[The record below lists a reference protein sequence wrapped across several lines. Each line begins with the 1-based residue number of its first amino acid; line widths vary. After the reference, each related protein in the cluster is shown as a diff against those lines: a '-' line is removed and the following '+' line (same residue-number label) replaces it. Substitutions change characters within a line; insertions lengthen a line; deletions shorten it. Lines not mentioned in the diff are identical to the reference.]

1 MPTTLDF
8 SVFDR
13 FNFERQPVGIKYLLN
28 KPEGLPKF
36 DRSLAMCEMFK
47 AAQDSEPF
55 YADKDNF
62 ACLGSMVMGMKDADP
77 IFESGEIGATEGIFR
92 EARANRRIYPYL
104 PKLAKNSVRYA
115 AFSPANKL
123 TFDPDVLVITA
134 NVSQAEVILRALV
147 YSSGK
152 ILQTRYS
159 LVIICSWLFIY
170 PYTSGEANF
179 TVTGLGYGM
188 KSRKVLPE
196 GLMLISVPFDLLPML
211 IENLRNMEWVLTL
224 YTANEDERAEYFKK
238 TTEEIRRRYESG

>member
-13 FNFERQPVGIKYLLN
+13 FDFERQPVGIKYLLN
-28 KPEGLPKF
+28 RPDGLPRF
-36 DRSLAMCEMFK
+36 DKSLAMCEIFK

-62 ACLGSMVMGMKDADP
+62 ACLGSMVMGMKDPDP

-92 EARANRRIYPYL
+92 EARANRRIYPQL
-104 PKLAKNSVRYA
+104 PKLARNSVRYVS
-115 AFSPANKL
+115 FSPANKL

-134 NVSQAEVILRALV
+134 TVSQAEIILRALN

-152 ILQTRYS
+152 ILNTRYS
-159 LVIICSWLFIY
+159 LVIMCAWLFIY
-170 PYTSGEANF
+170 PYISGEANF

-188 KSRKVLPE
+188 KARKVLPE
-196 GLMLISVPFDLLPML
+196 GLMLISIPFDSLTMLLD
-211 IENLRNMEWVLTL
+211 NLSNMEWVLTL
-224 YTANEDERAEYFKK
+224 YTANDDERAEYFKK
-238 TTEEIRRRYESG
+238 TTEEIRRRYENG

>member
-13 FNFERQPVGIKYLLN
+13 FDFERQPVGIKYLLN
-28 KPEGLPKF
+28 RPEGLPKF
-36 DRSLAMCEMFK
+36 DRSLAMCEIFK
-47 AAQDSEPF
+47 AAQDSAPF

-159 LVIICSWLFIY
+159 LVIMCSWLFIY

>member
-13 FNFERQPVGIKYLLN
+13 FDFERQPVGIKYLLN
-28 KPEGLPKF
+28 KPEGLPRF
-36 DRSLAMCEMFK
+36 DKSLAICEIFK
-47 AAQDSEPF
+47 SAQGSEPF

-92 EARANRRIYPYL
+92 EARANRRIYPQL
-104 PKLAKNSVRYA
+104 PKLARNSVRYVS
-115 AFSPANKL
+115 FSPANKL

-134 NVSQAEVILRALV
+134 NISQAEVILRALV

-152 ILQTRYS
+152 VLQTRYS
-159 LVIICSWLFIY
+159 LVIMCSWLFIY

-196 GLMLISVPFDLLPML
+196 GLMLISIPFDLLPML
-211 IENLRNMEWVLTL
+211 IENLSNMEWVLTL
-224 YTANEDERAEYFKK
+224 YTANDEARAEYFKK
-238 TTEEIRRRYESG
+238 TTEDIRRRYESG

>member
-13 FNFERQPVGIKYLLN
+13 FDFERQPVGIKYLLN
-28 KPEGLPKF
+28 KPEGLPRF
-36 DRSLAMCEMFK
+36 DKSLAMCEIFK

-92 EARANRRIYPYL
+92 EARANRRIYPQL
-104 PKLAKNSVRYA
+104 PKLARNSVRYVS
-115 AFSPANKL
+115 FSPANKL

-134 NVSQAEVILRALV
+134 NISQAEVILRALV

-152 ILQTRYS
+152 VLQTRYS
-159 LVIICSWLFIY
+159 LVIMCSWLFIY

-196 GLMLISVPFDLLPML
+196 GLMLISIPFDLLPML
-211 IENLRNMEWVLTL
+211 IENLSNMEWVLTL
-224 YTANEDERAEYFKK
+224 YTANDEARAEYFKK
-238 TTEEIRRRYESG
+238 TTEDIRRRYESG